1 LDVASLE
8 ADVAALAAQ
17 HELFDRLQ
25 TRNGSPPL
33 WRREPSF
40 PTVVRLILEQQVSL
54 PSANAA
60 YAKLEQRLG
69 AVDPESLLASTDGEL
84 RSDGFSRQKASYVR
98 GVADRI
104 MSGTLDLR
112 DIAADSEDGGARL
125 LEVRGIGPWT
135 VACFLLFVSG
145 DRDVWPT
152 GDRALYVSMTNNLGL
167 GQVPARD
174 QCDEIAS
181 GWSPMRSTAARM
193 LWYDYLGGRSY
204 VQDPG
209 AGFIESTGRVLP

>member
-1 LDVASLE
+1 LDLDRLE
-8 ADVAALAAQ
+8 ADVAALAAR
-17 HELFDRLQ
+17 HELFERLQ

-54 PSANAA
+54 ASANAA
-60 YAKLEQRLG
+60 FAKLEQRLG
-69 AVDPESLLASTDGEL
+69 IVDPESFLASTDAEL
-84 RSDGFSRQKASYVR
+84 RSDGFSRQKAGYVR

-104 MSGTLDLR
+104 LSGTVDLE
-112 DIAADSEDGGARL
+112 DIADDPEDGGARL

-145 DRDVWPT
+145 YRDVWPT

-167 GQVPARD
+167 DQVPARD
-174 QCDEIAS
+174 ECDEIAS
-181 GWSPMRSTAARM
+181 AWSPMRSTAARM

-204 VQDPG
+204 VPDPG
-209 AGFIESTGRVLP
+209 AGFIGSTGRVLS